1 MSVIST
7 IVLQDDIEKAQQI
20 ANLLDESSQV
30 KVLGS
35 SNDGQMGYDLFL
47 KYNPDLVICDLV
59 LKSLDGLELI
69 PLIKKHSPQTKI
81 VVLSSVSGEETI
93 AKACS
98 FGADYYMIKPVSK
111 DLLLKRILNLS
122 DSGNVKNTLDDKL
135 SKIFISVGIPPHIKG
150 YGFLREGVK
159 MVVKNPSII
168 NNITK
173 QLYPMI
179 GERFETTPSKVERAI
194 RHAIEVS
201 WAKGRIET
209 INSLFGVN
217 VYMGQEKPT
226 NGEFIALIADKML
239 LEGI

>member
-1 MSVIST
+1 MSIISA
-7 IVLQDDIEKAQQI
+7 IVLQDDIEKARQI
-20 ANLLDESSQV
+20 GETLNESSQV

-47 KYNPDLVICDLV
+47 KHNPDLVVCDLV
-59 LKSLDGLELI
+59 LKSIDGLELI
-69 PLIKKHSPQTKI
+69 PLIKKQSPRTKI
-81 VVLSSVSGEETI
+81 VVLSSVSGDETI
-93 AKACS
+93 NKACS
-98 FGADYYMIKPVSK
+98 LGADYYMIKPVSK
-111 DLLLKRILNLS
+111 ELLVKRILNLS
-122 DSGNVKNTLDDKL
+122 EEGGLKNNLDDKL

>member
-1 MSVIST
+1 MSVLSA
-7 IVLQDDIEKAQQI
+7 IVLQDDIEKAREIGEILDDSNQI
-20 ANLLDESSQV
+20 
-30 KVLGS
+30 KVLGTT
-35 SNDGQMGYDLFL
+35 NDGQMGLELFE
-47 KYNPDLVICDLV
+47 KYKPDLVVLDLV
-59 LKSLDGLELI
+59 LKSIDGLELI
-69 PLIKKHSPQTKI
+69 SLIKKESPQVRI
-81 VVLSSVSGEETI
+81 VVLSSVSGNDTI
-93 AKACS
+93 NRACEL
-98 FGADYYMIKPVSK
+98 GADYYMIKPISK
-111 DLLLKRILNLS
+111 ELLLKRVLNIS
-122 DSGNVKNTLDDKL
+122 DKGVAKSTLDDKL

-173 QLYPMI
+173 KLYPMI

>member
-1 MSVIST
+1 MSVLSAI
-7 IVLQDDIEKAQQI
+7 ILQDEEDKALKI
-20 ANLLDESSQV
+20 GEILDESNQI
-30 KVLGS
+30 KVLGT
-35 SNDGQMGYDLFL
+35 SNDGQMGYDLYL
-47 KYNPDLVICDLV
+47 KYKPDLVVLDLV
-59 LKSLDGLELI
+59 LKTIDGLELI
-69 PLIKKHSPQTKI
+69 SLIKKDNPQVKI
-81 VVLSSVSGEETI
+81 IALSSITSEEI
-93 AKACS
+93 INKACEL
-98 FGADYYMIKPVSK
+98 GVDYYMLKPASK
-111 DLLLKRILNLS
+111 DLLLKRILSLS
-122 DSGNVKNTLDDKL
+122 SGNGAKSTLDDKL

-173 QLYPMI
+173 KLYPMI

-217 VYMGQEKPT
+217 VYLGQEKPT